1 MDNDDK
7 IHLYL
12 GFFLF
17 AISEAMPFIK
27 KWKGNGIC
35 DVIWCA
41 ITHSKCLE
49 GLELDSDSDEE
60 EEEAT
65 IATAA

>member
-1 MDNDDK
+1 MDDDDK
-7 IHLYL
+7 IQLYM

-17 AISEAMPFIK
+17 AISEIMPFIK

-41 ITHSKCLE
+41 VTNSKCLE
-49 GLELDSDSDEE
+49 GLELEEESEE
-60 EEEAT
+60 EEVEVTVA
-65 IATAA
+65 IAA

>member
-41 ITHSKCLE
+41 LTNSKCLE
-49 GLELDSDSDEE
+49 GVELEEDLPDLEE
-60 EEEAT
+60 VT
-65 IATAA
+65 VATAA